1 MTNKTTATLNHLV
14 EALNDGI
21 EFHEHA
27 ARETNQPAYRELF
40 TNTAQVKKAIA
51 ADLKAEVSKQG
62 AEPDNDGTWLGGI
75 REGYANLKSK
85 MVKDAD
91 AAWISSIE
99 EQEDRVLEAF
109 RDAIDGDQ
117 PPKVRELAA
126 RYLPEVKKMHDQM
139 RDLKRAKAA

>member
-1 MTNKTTATLNHLV
+1 
-14 EALNDGI
+14 
-21 EFHEHA
+21 
-27 ARETNQPAYRELF
+27 
-40 TNTAQVKKAIA
+40 
-51 ADLKAEVSKQG
+51 
-62 AEPDNDGTWLGGI
+62 
-75 REGYANLKSK
+75 

-109 RDAIDGDQ
+109 RDALEGNQ

>member
-1 MTNKTTATLNHLV
+1 MNKTANRLNQLV

-27 ARETNQPAYRELF
+27 AKETKQPAYRDLF
-40 TNTAQVKKAIA
+40 LDLARVKKLIA
-51 ADLKAEVSKQG
+51 ADLQAEVALQG
-62 AEPDNDGTWLGGI
+62 DDPDTDGSWLGDI
-75 REGYANLKSK
+75 REGYAKLKSK

-91 AAWISSIE
+91 AAWIASIE

-109 RDAIDGDQ
+109 REAVEGDQ

>member
-14 EALNDGI
+14 KSLNDGI

-27 ARETNQPAYRELF
+27 ARETTQPAYRDLF
-40 TNTAQVKKAIA
+40 LNMAQVKKAIV

-62 AEPDNDGTWLGGI
+62 AEPDSDGTWLGGI
-75 REGYANLKSK
+75 REGYAQLKSK

-109 RDAIDGDQ
+109 RDGLEGNQ